1 MEDIKEEKKMSYEQL
16 EDLYNKTVIAAKKIE
31 AENDT
36 LRRMNDN
43 LAMRLNYSEV
53 GFAFKALEF
62 RELFSPEFIK
72 KVVAKLEE
80 ILEPQEEEK
89 EEKYSWLVMTRTIM
103 SFVSKHLSVED
114 FSEYGWS
121 F

>member
-1 MEDIKEEKKMSYEQL
+1 MEEVKEEKKMSYKDL
-16 EDLYNKTVIAAKKIE
+16 EDLYNRTVVAAKKIE

-80 ILEPQEEEK
+80 ILEPQEEKK
-89 EEKYSWLVMTRTIM
+89 EEEK
-103 SFVSKHLSVED
+103 
-114 FSEYGWS
+114 
-121 F
+121 